1 MKSFPMNEFIG
12 LTDNKQFINIKENDW
27 LFKEKQTVK
36 GVYCLLEGKL
46 KVYQK
51 NPGNSDVFLY
61 QSSSPDII
69 CLYSILNEEK
79 YQTSALAVT
88 DTKVC
93 FIPKKEFM
101 RIMFE
106 NSKYTL
112 NLMKIICSK
121 IKEIE
126 RRMNSIRFSLNI
138 N

>member
-12 LTDNKQFINIKENDW
+12 LSDNKQFINIKENDW
-27 LFKEKQTVK
+27 LFEEKQTVK
-36 GVYCLLEGKL
+36 GVYCLVEGKI

-51 NPGNSDVFLY
+51 SHGNEDVFLY
-61 QSSSPDII
+61 QSSAPDII

-88 DTKVC
+88 DAKVW

-112 NLMKIICSK
+112 NLMKIMCSK
-121 IKEIE
+121 IKDVE
-126 RRMNSIRFSLNI
+126 RRMNRTRFSMNM